1 MSSNDGVQPELDIS
15 EFVLILLGSKPNGLA
30 GRTAVQKLGYFASIK
45 LGRQLGYGPDFY
57 GPFSSDIAANL
68 QNLVETD
75 FVVEKGIVTANY
87 RKMYT
92 YSLNN
97 EAKAMLK
104 TIKKKHPTESKKI
117 QSVVKKCDKIV
128 NCDYNVLSWA
138 AKVHFVLQQSG
149 RGMTCEEA
157 IAASKSFGWKLSP
170 EQVGAGVKLLQELK
184 LIKTE

>member
-1 MSSNDGVQPELDIS
+1 MLGELDTT
-15 EFVLILLGSKPNGLA
+15 EFILVLLGSKPNGLA

-45 LGRQLGYGPDFY
+45 LGKPLGYGPDYY

-75 FVVEKGIVTANY
+75 FVEEKGIVTANY
-87 RKMYT
+87 QKMYT
-92 YSLNN
+92 YSLNA
-97 EAKAMLK
+97 EAKDLVK
-104 TIKKKHPTESKKI
+104 TIKKKYPGESRKI

-149 RGMTCEEA
+149 RTMTCAEA
-157 IAASKSFGWKLSP
+157 IDASKTFGWTLSA
-170 EQVGAGVKLLQELK
+170 EQVAAGVKLLQELK
-184 LIKTE
+184 FIKVS